1 MKIITFDIAAP
12 EAFMD
17 ITGQIRDYV
26 REVRLKNGFVHLQV
40 PEKTCAVTISTNDEP
55 NIEKDFLNK
64 VNHFLPKYNGMQFTG
79 WTTTSVKASLV
90 GLTAQIMVEGGELI
104 LGRHQSVYFVEFNG
118 PAKGR
123 RLYLSHMGE
132 YLAEGETAAL
142 PEPLAKLYAE
152 DQAKEEAAKA
162 EEARI
167 IAEMRAEAAARAA
180 QYKAEQA
187 ALQAAETPKNKIE
200 ESKNVKK

>member
-1 MKIITFDIAAP
+1 MKILEFDITAP
-12 EAFMD
+12 ESFMD
-17 ITGQIRDYV
+17 ITEHIRDYV
-26 REVRLKNGFVHLQV
+26 RETRIKNGFIHLQV
-40 PEKTCAVTISTNDEP
+40 PEKTCAVTISTNDER

-90 GLTAQIMVEGGELI
+90 GLTAQILVEGGELI

-123 RLYLSHMGE
+123 RLYVSHMASD
-132 YLAEGETAAL
+132 YLAEGEEAAL
-142 PEPLAKLYAE
+142 PAELAELYAA
-152 DQAKEEAAKA
+152 DQAKEEAEKA
-162 EEARI
+162 EQERI

-180 QYKAEQA
+180 QYKAEQEA
-187 ALQAAETPKNKIE
+187 QKKAEAEENKE
-200 ESKNVKK
+200 QE